1 MSVHRAAALLEV
13 VIALSV
19 LLVCMS
25 VVGVIFS
32 NGTYYIERAEEL
44 ARADIMT
51 ERLIGQ
57 IETGITTL
65 DAQETIGDFADEG
78 VPGMTFR
85 VLVNP
90 DPNVTDLLRVDIDVF
105 MGNPAEDENARLVTT
120 THLLRAAPKGIDFAR
135 DFGFEE
141 EQLAKVTEAIPGGE
155 AVLDVT
161 NFDPK
166 SLASLDL
173 DMLVQMLPT
182 LMQAMGGNLAGGD
195 LSALLQAA
203 AAGDTS
209 MLQQLTQGM
218 QNAQGG
224 PPEGGPAGEGG
235 PGEGQRPPRGRG
247 GADPDGRG
255 EGGPPSEFRG
265 ERSDDEGRPPRR
277 GGPVQDDPNGRLGEG
292 RRGGGRRGGGR

>member
-1 MSVHRAAALLEV
+1 MSIAGIRSNQVASKRRAAALLEV

-19 LLVCMS
+19 LLVCMAAI
-25 VVGVIFS
+25 GVIFR
-32 NGTYYIERAEEL
+32 NGMHYIERAEEL

-57 IETGITTL
+57 IETGITAV
-65 DAQETIGDFADEG
+65 DVGETIGDFGDEG
-78 VPGMTFR
+78 APGMVFR

-90 DPNVTDLLRVDIDVF
+90 DANVTDLLRVDIDVF
-105 MGNPAEDENARLVTT
+105 VGNPAEDDNARLVTS

-155 AVLDVT
+155 AVLDVN

-195 LSALLQAA
+195 LSTLLQAA
-203 AAGDTS
+203 ARGDTS
-209 MLQQLTQGM
+209 MLQQLSQGM

-224 PPEGGPAGEGG
+224 PPEGAPPGAGG
-235 PGEGQRPPRGRG
+235 PGNGPRPPRGRG
-247 GADPDGRG
+247 EGDPDGRPDR
-255 EGGPPSEFRG
+255 GPA
-265 ERSDDEGRPPRR
+265 
-277 GGPVQDDPNGRLGEG
+277 QDDPDGRSGEG
-292 RRGGGRRGGGR
+292 RRLGGRRGGGA